1 MNPSPTR
8 LTLDETNFP
17 LKLSQFG
24 HFFLFFSGF
33 SYNFRSAIRLKFSKR
48 FRFLSFL
55 VPKLFPPLFP
65 HRVGLIQ
72 VKLSRQ
78 LDLYNSLLTR

>member
-24 HFFLFFSGF
+24 HFFLFFLVALVTIF
-33 SYNFRSAIRLKFSKR
+33 ARLKFSKR

-55 VPKLFPPLFP
+55 VPKLFSPLFP
-65 HRVGLIQ
+65 HRVGLVQ

-78 LDLYNSLLTR
+78 LDLYNSLLAR

>member
-33 SYNFRSAIRLKFSKR
+33 SYNFRSIKIFKKIPIFIIPCSETFS
-48 FRFLSFL
+48 SS
-55 VPKLFPPLFP
+55 VSSSCW
-65 HRVGLIQ
+65 ID
-72 VKLSRQ
+72 S
-78 LDLYNSLLTR
+78 S

>member
-24 HFFLFFSGF
+24 HFFLFFLVALVTIF
-33 SYNFRSAIRLKFSKR
+33 ARLF
-48 FRFLSFL
+48 
-55 VPKLFPPLFP
+55 
-65 HRVGLIQ
+65 
-72 VKLSRQ
+72 
-78 LDLYNSLLTR
+78 D